1 MDQPGTARSDHTP
14 HTPKAIY
21 RQVGRWADRA
31 AHAILTGN
39 QREAH
44 FAREKLHEHV
54 VIATERLGMPDRFGP
69 MDNPT
74 SIIEDR
80 TSDMLRRMTRTQLF
94 DLIGKGLAN
103 DPLADIVLTR
113 ELIRRGELSEAA
125 ADGDEDIYL
134 PLTGSRIDTVKNT
147 INPGDTPWKGTRSYT
162 RAGPNGYPA
171 TYKEIL
177 AEYSAGAAACDNNHP
192 LDHSPHR
199 KNRHHNPE
207 KADFLHGVWQAG
219 WRTRRSQI
227 LTAQINAGLAEKFA
241 GLGHA

>member
-1 MDQPGTARSDHTP
+1 MEQPGNARSAHTP
-14 HTPKAIY
+14 RTPKAIY

-39 QREAH
+39 HAEAEI
-44 FAREKLHEHV
+44 AREKLHEHV
-54 VIATERLGMPDRFGP
+54 TIATERLGMPDRFGP
-69 MDNPT
+69 VDNPT
-74 SIIEDR
+74 SIIEDC
-80 TSDMLRRMTRTQLF
+80 TSDMLRHMTRTQLF
-94 DLIGKGLAN
+94 DRIGKGLAN

-125 ADGDEDIYL
+125 EEEEDLYL
-134 PLTGSRIDTVKNT
+134 PLTGDRIETVKNT

-162 RAGPNGYPA
+162 RAGRNGYPA

-227 LTAQINAGLAEKFA
+227 LTAQINAGLGEKFA